1 MGSPVRIGHGKIH
14 ACIMAWLGNYWTA
27 TPGVQVADNTTVR
40 LDGDNEPQP
49 DALLRI
55 EKNGRSQIRSDG
67 YIEGSPERIVEIA
80 IAFLFGVWI
89 GKLDSNHAGSD
100 RDFIHPSKSAAKF
113 PHQTIP

>member
-55 EKNGRSQIRSDG
+55 EKRAIANSFRWLYRRIAGTNCRNCYSIFIRSMD
-67 YIEGSPERIVEIA
+67 RK
-80 IAFLFGVWI
+80 I
-89 GKLDSNHAGSD
+89 GFKPC
-100 RDFIHPSKSAAKF
+100 R
-113 PHQTIP
+113 